1 MKGVLGEEPTAG
13 QPTSSRPRDHI
24 ATRTTSPIVIRYGLP
39 PPRATVPR
47 PELFDRLDEGARGP
61 LTLVTGP
68 PGAGKTQLL
77 TAWLTARPP
86 VGPVAWLSL
95 EPSDGHPARFWGELL
110 GLLGDASGGD
120 VTGLPDPSGGVNG
133 DFVAALASA
142 VNELSPPA
150 LVVLDDFEQ
159 LHSQRVSESLDL
171 LLRSSQQGLRVA
183 IASRLDPS
191 LSLQRLR
198 LEGRLTELR
207 SADLALGREQARQLF
222 EMAGVELTTAQIE
235 KLHTRTE
242 GWVGGLSLAALSLRG
257 HPDPDGFVRTFTG
270 DERTVADYL
279 VEEVLHQQPAAMRD
293 FMLRTSVVED
303 LVPDLADALTGRD
316 DGARSLELLERSNAF
331 LVPLDEHRFRYRYH
345 PMFLELLRSQLKYQ
359 MPDAFALE
367 HRRASRW
374 FAAHGLAAKA
384 VRHALAAD
392 DVPAAT
398 ELLSEHWLSL
408 IVRGQAKALADWV
421 DGLAPRII
429 AGSAELAVAGAG
441 AALTLGDLER
451 AQGYVRLADTRAT
464 AVPAK
469 RRARYTLGRC
479 IVSMFDARVRGD
491 FEATRT
497 AAHKVLAA
505 QQLAGAPGDSR
516 AIAHLNLGVAEHWS
530 AQHESGTARL
540 EEALELAQRDSCEY
554 IVLDCLGQLA
564 LFKALEGALCEAGEF
579 AHTAIRIAA
588 RHGWEENAAAAS
600 AHLALTIVHFNRSEL
615 DDASTS
621 LERAALATH
630 RSQTRTTHCL
640 TQLFRGL
647 LIARYELAD
656 GIRVAHAVR
665 RDIDNW
671 GLPSSLAAMAGFFEA
686 ALLADAGEPERS
698 RRALAQGYVVQ
709 QAPVECAVVLARIAL
724 AAGDPAE
731 ALRELH
737 APSVRDSRAQH
748 PATHIEALALAAV
761 AKNLLH
767 DDQGALDL
775 LEQALNRAQPDGYRL
790 PVLVVGA
797 PLREL
802 LKRRIRAGTA
812 QRALAGELLQLLE
825 DERGTAN
832 KDPRRSLLDPL
843 SDREEAVL
851 RYLPT
856 VMSKAEI
863 ASEMFVSVNT
873 VKTHTKNIYR
883 KLGVGTRTEA
893 VRRARRLNLV

>member
-1 MKGVLGEEPTAG
+1 MIKQLFSARRGKKRMNCRVKALLLQLELVFHVAAKFIHLLRQAQLITIPNVSRIAAG
-13 QPTSSRPRDHI
+13 RLELQIEDVDLV
-24 ATRTTSPIVIRYGLP
+24 AVVDEV
-39 PPRATVPR
+39 RA
-47 PELFDRLDEGARGP
+47 RLDQAR
-61 LTLVTGP
+61 
-68 PGAGKTQLL
+68 
-77 TAWLTARPP
+77 
-86 VGPVAWLSL
+86 
-95 EPSDGHPARFWGELL
+95 GELL
-110 GLLGDASGGD
+110 KARDLRPQPNRDDKVLAGWNGLAI
-120 VTGLPDPSGGVNG
+120 
-133 DFVAALASA
+133 AALAEAAAAFDAAGEVERADRYRAAATGAARVCVEGLLDANGRLWRSWKDGRATGSGVLEDYACLAEGLLALYQATFDEHWFRVGRSLADSILERFADPAGGFFDTA
-142 VNELSPPA
+142 VDHETLITRPK
-150 LVVLDDFEQ
+150 
-159 LHSQRVSESLDL
+159 DL
-171 LLRSSQQGLRVA
+171 QDNAVPSGNAMAATALLR
-183 IASRLDPS
+183 
-191 LSLQRLR
+191 
-198 LEGRLTELR
+198 
-207 SADLALGREQARQLF
+207 LA
-222 EMAGVELTTAQIE
+222 
-235 KLHTRTE
+235 
-242 GWVGGLSLAALSLRG
+242 
-257 HPDPDGFVRTFTG
+257 
-270 DERTVADYL
+270 
-279 VEEVLHQQPAAMRD
+279 
-293 FMLRTSVVED
+293 
-303 LVPDLADALTGRD
+303 ALTGRD

-374 FAAHGLAAKA
+374 FAANGLAAKA

-392 DVPAAT
+392 DVVAAT

-408 IVRGQAKALADWV
+408 VVRGQAHELANWV
-421 DGLAPRII
+421 DGLAPRVV

-441 AALTLGDLER
+441 AALVLGDLER
-451 AQGYVRLADTRAT
+451 AQGYVRLADAKAT

-469 RRARYTLGRC
+469 RRARYSLGRA
-479 IVSMFDARVRGD
+479 IVTMFDARVRGD
-491 FEATRT
+491 FEATRG

-505 QQLAGAPGDSR
+505 YQLAGAPGDSR

-540 EEALELAQRDSCEY
+540 EEALELAQRDSCEF
-554 IVLDCLGQLA
+554 IVVDCLGQLA
-564 LFKALEGALCEAGEF
+564 LFKALGGQLREAADF
-579 AHTAIRIAA
+579 AHTAIGISA
-588 RHGWEENAAAAS
+588 RRGWEENPAVGS
-600 AHLALTIVHFNRSEL
+600 AHLALTIVHFNRCEL
-615 DDASTS
+615 DEASAS
-621 LERAALATH
+621 LERARLATH

-640 TQLFRGL
+640 TELFRGL
-647 LIARYELAD
+647 IIARDEIAE

-698 RRALAQGYVVQ
+698 RRALAQGSVVAV
-709 QAPVECAVVLARIAL
+709 APVESAVVLARLAL

-731 ALRELH
+731 ALRQLQ

-748 PATHIEALALAAV
+748 PATRIEALALAAV

-767 DDQGALDL
+767 DDEGALDL
-775 LEQALNRAQPDGYRL
+775 LEQALKRAQPDGYRL
-790 PVLVVGA
+790 PLLVVGA

-802 LKRRIRAGTA
+802 LKRRIRAGTG
-812 QRALAGELLQLLE
+812 QRALAGELLQTFE
-825 DERGTAN
+825 NERGAVHR
-832 KDPRRSLLDPL
+832 DARRSLLDPL

>member
-1 MKGVLGEEPTAG
+1 V
-13 QPTSSRPRDHI
+13 
-24 ATRTTSPIVIRYGLP
+24 
-39 PPRATVPR
+39 
-47 PELFDRLDEGARGP
+47 RGP

-68 PGAGKTQLL
+68 AGSGKTQLL

-86 VGPVAWLSL
+86 AGPVAWLSL

-110 GLLGDASGGD
+110 GLLDDASDGGIAD
-120 VTGLPDPSGGVNG
+120 LPDPSDGVTG
-133 DFVAALASA
+133 DFVAAMASA
-142 VNELSPPA
+142 VNELSPPV

-159 LHSQRVSESLDL
+159 LHSQRVVESLDL
-171 LLRSSQQGLRVA
+171 LLRSSQQGLHLV
-183 IASRLDPS
+183 IASRFDPS
-191 LSLQRLR
+191 LALQRLR

-207 SADLALGREQARQLF
+207 STDLALGREQARDLF
-222 EMAGVELTTAQIE
+222 EMADLELTADQVE

-257 HPDPDGFVRTFTG
+257 HPDPEGFVRTFTG

-374 FAAHGLAAKA
+374 FAAHGLAANA

-392 DVPAAT
+392 DVVTAT

-408 IVRGQAKALADWV
+408 IVRGQAEELANWV
-421 DGLAPRII
+421 DGLAPRVV

-441 AALTLGDLER
+441 ASLALGDLER
-451 AQGYVRLADTRAT
+451 AHGYIRLADAKAA

-469 RRARYTLGRC
+469 RRARYTVGRS
-479 IVSMFDARVRGD
+479 IVTMFDARVRGD
-491 FEATRT
+491 FEATRS

-505 QQLAGAPGDSR
+505 YQLAGAPRDSR
-516 AIAHLNLGVAEHWS
+516 AIVHLNLGIAEHWS

-540 EEALELAQRDSCEY
+540 EEALELAQRDSCEF
-554 IVLDCLGQLA
+554 VVVDCFGQLA
-564 LFKALEGALCEAGEF
+564 LFKALGGQLREAADF
-579 AHTAIRIAA
+579 AQTAVRISA
-588 RHGWEENAAAAS
+588 RHGWEEYAAVGS
-600 AHLALTIVHFNRSEL
+600 AHLAQTIVHFNRSEL
-615 DDASTS
+615 EEASAS
-621 LERAALATH
+621 LERAILATH
-630 RSQTRTTHCL
+630 RSQTRITHCL
-640 TQLFRGL
+640 TELFRGL
-647 LIARYELAD
+647 LIARYEIAE

-671 GLPSSLAAMAGFFEA
+671 GLPPSLAAMAGFFEA
-686 ALLADAGEPERS
+686 ALLADAGDPERS
-698 RRALAQGYVVQ
+698 RRALAQGSIVAA
-709 QAPVECAVVLARIAL
+709 APVECAVVLARLAL

-731 ALRELH
+731 ALRQLH
-737 APSVRDSRAQH
+737 APSVRNARAQH
-748 PATHIEALALAAV
+748 PATRIEALALAAV

-767 DDQGALDL
+767 DDEGALDL

-790 PVLVVGA
+790 PLLVIGA

-802 LKRRIRAGTA
+802 LKRRIRAGTG
-812 QRALAGELLQLLE
+812 QRALAGELLQILE
-825 DERGTAN
+825 DERGPVNRDA
-832 KDPRRSLLDPL
+832 RRSLLDPL